1 MIPFIESAKD
11 EILAKID
18 TLKTT
23 IDRLISSSQGN
34 NPNIALGNLSNKIDA
49 LKQDVGTKS
58 SQTTVNKVGRDLEN
72 IASIITSKIDTVETK
87 TNQTNTTLA
96 TKADQNTVDAVASN
110 VNSVLAL
117 ARQGATKQDIR
128 QVSDVLQVASNNID
142 RGVIRRI
149 QRGEVRSSQTKN
161 WYTYYDVS
169 ENTNNKANAF
179 DIQLPYSVNASKAIV
194 LCSTSVLNNYTT
206 NTNYSYLSCGLAG
219 SNKLRFVEMI
229 WGSTVFYPTHIEW
242 QVIEFY

>member
-1 MIPFIESAKD
+1 MNNVLIYSLIKKLS
-11 EILAKID
+11 
-18 TLKTT
+18 TR

-58 SQTTVNKVGRDLEN
+58 SQVTVNKVGRDLDN

-87 TNQTNTTLA
+87 VNQTNTTL
-96 TKADQNTVDAVASN
+96 
-110 VNSVLAL
+110 
-117 ARQGATKQDIR
+117 ATKQDIR
-128 QVSDVLQVASNNID
+128 QVSDVLQFASDNID

-179 DIQLPYSVNASKAIV
+179 DIQLPYSVNTSKAIV
-194 LCSTSVLNNYTT
+194 LCSTPVLNNYTT

-229 WGSTVFYPTHIEW
+229 WGSTMFFPTHIEW